1 VDEEIRFDVYSLT
14 LGETL
19 QIERAS
25 GQDILKLLATTS
37 GQLLVAVYVQRLRSL
52 GSAPDWQE
60 LINLPL
66 LSTSSG
72 RSRSTPANRSTKS
85 SG

>member
-72 RSRSTPANRSTKS
+72 RSRSTQGNRSTKS